1 MKYTVFPG
9 TETKISTLCLGTMNF
24 GQQCTEAE
32 GHEQMDYAVSQG
44 INFFDTAEM
53 YPVPP
58 EKEKQGQ
65 TEEFIGN
72 WLKKRG
78 KRDDLVIATKVSSRN
93 QAALM
98 GRRDATKGLTRAGV
112 FEAIDGSLQRLQT
125 DYVDLY
131 QVHTPERHTAIFGKR
146 GVESLDGDDGV
157 SIEETLS
164 ALTELVTAGKVR
176 HIGVSNETSWG
187 VNEYLRLAREK
198 GFARIITIQ
207 NQYGLLSRG
216 FEVGLSEICLR
227 ENIGLLPYS
236 ILNRGVIS
244 GKYLDGAQPPGA
256 RFTRWERDRERYNP
270 ARAQEPVRRYIALA
284 QKYKLDPIQ
293 MAIAFTM
300 SRPFIPST
308 IIAATS
314 MEQLRGNI
322 SAGNITLT
330 PEVVKEIQQLYIDM
344 PDPTC

>member
-1 MKYTVFPG
+1 MKYTQLAG
-9 TETKISTLCLGTMNF
+9 TNTKISTLCLGTMNF

-32 GHEQMDYAVSQG
+32 GHEQMDYAVSEG
-44 INFFDTAEM
+44 VNFLDTAEM

-58 EKEKQGQ
+58 QKDLQGN
-65 TEEFIGN
+65 TEIYIGN
-72 WLKKRG
+72 WLTKRG
-78 KRDDLVIATKVSSRN
+78 KRDDLVIATKISSRN
-93 QAALM
+93 QAGLVR
-98 GRRDATKGLTRAGV
+98 RRDASAGLTRAAV
-112 FEAIDGSLQRLQT
+112 KQAIDGSLQRLQT
-125 DYVDLY
+125 DYIDLY

-146 GVESLDGDDGV
+146 GVESLDNDDGV

-164 ALTELVTAGKVR
+164 ALTELVKAGKVR
-176 HIGVSNETSWG
+176 HIGVSNETPWG

-198 GFARIITIQ
+198 NLARIVTIQ

-227 ENIGLLPYS
+227 EDIGLLPYS

-244 GKYLDGAQPPGA
+244 GKYLDGLQPSGA

-270 ARAQEPVRRYIALA
+270 ARVEEPVRRYISLA
-284 QKYKLDPIQ
+284 QKYNLDPVH
-293 MAIAFTM
+293 MAISFVA
-300 SRPFIPST
+300 SRPFVPST

-314 MEQLRGNI
+314 MEQLRSNI
-322 SAGNITLT
+322 STVDVTLT
-330 PEVVKEIQQLYIDM
+330 PEILAEIHTLYTEI

>member
-1 MKYTVFPG
+1 MNYTTLPG
-9 TETKISTLCLGTMNF
+9 TDTRVSTFCLGTMNF

-32 GHEQMDYAVSQG
+32 GHEQMDYAVSKG

-58 EKEKQGQ
+58 EREKQGQ
-65 TEEFIGN
+65 TEEFIGH
-72 WLKKRG
+72 WLQKRG

-98 GRRDATKGLTRAGV
+98 GRRDATSGLTRDAIH
-112 FEAIDGSLQRLQT
+112 EAIDGSLQRLQT

-146 GVESLDGDDGV
+146 GVEVLDGDDGV

-164 ALTELVTAGKVR
+164 ALTELVQMGKVR
-176 HIGVSNETSWG
+176 HIGVSNETPWG
-187 VNEYLRLAREK
+187 VNEYLRLSREK
-198 GFARIITIQ
+198 NLARIVTIQ

-227 ENIGLLPYS
+227 EHVGLLPYS

-244 GKYLDGAQPPGA
+244 GKYLDGAQPLGA

-270 ARAQEPVRRYIALA
+270 ARAQEAVRSYIALA
-284 QKYKLDPIQ
+284 QKHGLDPVQ
-293 MAIAFTM
+293 MSIAFVS
-300 SRPFIPST
+300 SRAFVPST
-308 IIAATS
+308 IIAATH
-314 MEQLRGNI
+314 MDQLRTNI
-322 SAGNITLT
+322 AASELTLSSA
-330 PEVVKEIQQLYIDM
+330 VMKDIQQLYADM

>member
-1 MKYTVFPG
+1 
-9 TETKISTLCLGTMNF
+9 
-24 GQQCTEAE
+24 
-32 GHEQMDYAVSQG
+32 MDFAVSQG

-58 EKEKQGQ
+58 EKDKQGQ
-65 TEEFIGN
+65 TEEYIGN

-78 KRDDLVIATKVSSRN
+78 GRDKLVIATKISSRN

-98 GRRDATKGLTRAGV
+98 GRRDATKGLTRDAV
-112 FEAIDGSLQRLQT
+112 FEAIDGSLTRLQT

-157 SIEETLS
+157 MIEETLS
-164 ALTELVTAGKVR
+164 ALTELVKMGKVR
-176 HIGVSNETSWG
+176 HIGVSNETPWG
-187 VNEYLRLAREK
+187 IHEYLRLSREK
-198 GFARIITIQ
+198 GLARLVAIQ

-216 FEVGLSEICLR
+216 FEVGLSEMCLR

-244 GKYLDGAQPPGA
+244 GKYLDGAQPAGA

-270 ARAQEPVRRYIALA
+270 ARVQEPVRRYIALA
-284 QKYKLDPIQ
+284 QKYSLDPVQ
-293 MAIAFTM
+293 MAIAFVA
-300 SRPFIPST
+300 SRTFIPST

-314 MEQLRGNI
+314 LYQLRTNI
-322 SAGNITLT
+322 AASDITLT
-330 PEVVKEIQQLYIDM
+330 SDTLAEINKLYTEM